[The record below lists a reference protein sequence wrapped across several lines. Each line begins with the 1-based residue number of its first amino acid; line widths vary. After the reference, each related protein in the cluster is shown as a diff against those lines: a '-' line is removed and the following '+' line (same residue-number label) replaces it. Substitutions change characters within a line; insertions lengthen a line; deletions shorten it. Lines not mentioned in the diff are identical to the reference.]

1 MNRLAR
7 DLLIGVLLTA
17 VAFFGVLYQ
26 LAASSPE
33 AGANGEQPLPR
44 LICPLH

>member
-1 MNRLAR
+1 MNRVAR
-7 DLLIGVLLTA
+7 DLLIGVLLTV

-26 LAASSPE
+26 VAASSPK

>member
-17 VAFFGVLYQ
+17 VTFFGVLYQ
-26 LAASSPE
+26 VAASSPE

>member
-1 MNRLAR
+1 MNHVAR
-7 DLLIGVLLTA
+7 DLLIGVLLTV

-26 LAASSPE
+26 VAASSPK